1 MPSGASEELHYH
13 SNAQQLFY
21 ILSGKANFELNG
33 RREIICAN
41 ESIHVP
47 PKHLHKISNNENE
60 DLRFLV
66 ISQPMAQ
73 SDRVDVINHTEELKE
88 AVKTLNVEWLEKYF
102 KVEPMDVI
110 QLSDPQT
117 EIIDKGGMIY
127 YARHNDKIVGTVSL
141 LKVET
146 GIYELGKMA
155 VTQTA
160 QRIGIGTILMEHCI
174 NIAKQKKLSKLIL
187 YSNTQLKSAI
197 HLYKKYGFVEIALE
211 SGHYDRA
218 NIKMEKII

>member
-1 MPSGASEELHYH
+1 
-13 SNAQQLFY
+13 
-21 ILSGKANFELNG
+21 
-33 RREIICAN
+33 
-41 ESIHVP
+41 
-47 PKHLHKISNNENE
+47 
-60 DLRFLV
+60 
-66 ISQPMAQ
+66 MAQ